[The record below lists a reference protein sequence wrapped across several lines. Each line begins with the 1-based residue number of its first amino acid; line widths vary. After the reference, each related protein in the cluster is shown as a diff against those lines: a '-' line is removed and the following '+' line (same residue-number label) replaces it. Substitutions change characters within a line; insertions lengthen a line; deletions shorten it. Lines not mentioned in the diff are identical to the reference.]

1 MRTLSDDRCYNNQT
15 EFAHFSDFT
24 PKVRD
29 VTANDNVLTR
39 QKKAEK
45 GPKSQAIFLGNR
57 LQIPGGHEPDGYTS
71 SSSGDE
77 LIEEAE
83 SFLTA
88 VRESKDALVS
98 VEEWSVKRDKKVC
111 SVRCRFII
119 WNTKLQFS
127 EMDTRPAQSLLIH
140 LSHPMSTLSCNRSTL
155 ATAIV
160 PIFSH
165 SCLTPPET

>member
-1 MRTLSDDRCYNNQT
+1 M
-15 EFAHFSDFT
+15 
-24 PKVRD
+24 RD
-29 VTANDNVLTR
+29 VTANDNVLIR
-39 QKKAEK
+39 QKRAEK

-57 LQIPGGHEPDGYTS
+57 LQIPGGHEPDAYTS
-71 SSSGDE
+71 SSSGESADE

-119 WNTKLQFS
+119 
-127 EMDTRPAQSLLIH
+127 
-140 LSHPMSTLSCNRSTL
+140 
-155 ATAIV
+155 
-160 PIFSH
+160 
-165 SCLTPPET
+165 